1 VTAHAKLSPSASGR
15 WLECPASVRLLR
27 DIDTHVS
34 SPAAQE
40 GTDFHLLCEITARY
54 RLLGGDEAEY
64 QEALLD
70 WAMETVPE
78 GIADQL
84 MYLEQWIDYLEE
96 CLAEEEGAQL
106 FLEQKLQTGIP
117 GCWGT
122 SDTVIIYSDRIKIVD
137 IKYGKGMQVVAWDNP
152 QLMLYGLGALSLV
165 DGNIQVRDVELVAWQ
180 PRRDNVSEYHISR
193 KDLEA
198 WREQIRPIAELALT
212 EDAPFGP
219 SEDACY
225 WCPVAGTCKARAEK
239 MLALD
244 FGDPDLLSPAELAE
258 AYSMVKEISRWT
270 AAVSAAAL
278 DAANDKKLPGYKV
291 VLSGGR
297 RSIPDSAKAIKVLV
311 DEGFDREAVARE
323 SIQTLG
329 VLDKLAGSGDRLKL
343 ILGDL
348 LVKGEGS
355 PSLAPESDPRQPADA
370 LTTAKGDFADIP
382 NGDPS

>member
-1 VTAHAKLSPSASGR
+1 
-15 WLECPASVRLLR
+15 
-27 DIDTHVS
+27 VS

-70 WAMETVPE
+70 WAMETVPD
-78 GIADQL
+78 GLADQL
-84 MYLEQWIDYLEE
+84 AYLEQWIDYLEE

-106 FLEQKLQTGIP
+106 FLEQRLQTGIP

-137 IKYGKGMQVVAWDNP
+137 IKYGKGMKVEAHKNS

-165 DGNIQVRDVELVAWQ
+165 EDALQVKDVELVAWQ
-180 PRRDNVSEYHISR
+180 PRRNNMSEYHLTR
-193 KDLEA
+193 KELLA
-198 WREQIRPIAELALT
+198 WGHQILPIAELALT

-219 SEDACY
+219 SEEACY
-225 WCPVAGTCKARAEK
+225 WCPVAGTCRARAEK

-244 FGDPDLLSPAELAE
+244 FGDPDLLTPAELAD
-258 AYSMVKEISRWT
+258 AYGRVKEISRW
-270 AAVSAAAL
+270 VSDISAAAL
-278 DAANDKKLPGYKV
+278 DAAHDQKLPGYKV

-297 RSIPDSAKAIKVLV
+297 RSIPDNEKAITVLYGAGYKRKDISRV
-311 DEGFDREAVARE
+311 

-329 VLDKLAGSGDRLKL
+329 VLDKLVGGEDKLKA

-348 LVKGEGS
+348 LVKGEGT
-355 PSLAPESDPRQPADA
+355 PSLAIASDPRPPADA
-370 LTTAKGDFADIP
+370 QEAAKGDFAEITEIGEP
-382 NGDPS
+382 T